1 MIDKLSTELKQSVPH
16 YVIPLRTNGVIIDV
30 NCNYLANLKIVLLLS
45 CLNESFFVL
54 ILNFFFVEFY
64 YAFFP
69 RILELS

>member
-1 MIDKLSTELKQSVPH
+1 MVPH
-16 YVIPLRTNGVIIDV
+16 YVIRLRTNGVIIDV
-30 NCNYLANLKIVLLLS
+30 NCNYLANLKIVLFLC

-54 ILNFFFVEFY
+54 ILNFFVEFY